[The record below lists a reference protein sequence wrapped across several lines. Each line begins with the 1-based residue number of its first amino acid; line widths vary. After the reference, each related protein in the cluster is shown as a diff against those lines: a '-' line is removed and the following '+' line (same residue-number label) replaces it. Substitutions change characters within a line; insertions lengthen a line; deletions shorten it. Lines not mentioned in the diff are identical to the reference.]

1 MIAEITAKAAV
12 AATAPAETVPA
23 AEINRIEAQLSTF
36 LSHVEGH
43 YDAEV
48 AKIKSAYSYVR
59 DNLVVVIATIAL
71 SFVAGLITAQFA

>member
-12 AATAPAETVPA
+12 AATVPAETVPA

-59 DNLVVVIATIAL
+59 DNLGLVIVSYGVAFA
-71 SFVAGLITAQFA
+71 FGMVAGYVL